1 MLSICCSIQ
10 RRTYMYVAMGRLQ
23 KQVVGVG
30 LRRVNAVIAACVCL
44 LNSSTTAQPVRA
56 CVNALAVNQPINQQ
70 RVRDCGML
78 LCRHCSRSGCNRQL
92 AAVYGTYRAYVCV
105 C

>member
-1 MLSICCSIQ
+1 
-10 RRTYMYVAMGRLQ
+10 MGRLQ

-56 CVNALAVNQPINQQ
+56 CVNALAVNQPINSEF
-70 RVRDCGML
+70 VT
-78 LCRHCSRSGCNRQL
+78 
-92 AAVYGTYRAYVCV
+92 AACCCADIVVAAAAIGS
-105 C
+105 